1 MAESDPSQAL
11 RFLRRPAVH
20 LCIDMQRMFGEDTDW
35 KTPWMARVLPVVER
49 LAEHRPADTIFTRF
63 LPPERPG
70 RAAGAWGAYFGRWR
84 HFCRDRIDPSLID
97 LMPPLQ
103 RFVPPAEILDKP
115 AYSPFVDSRL
125 DGILA
130 RRGAETLIVSGAET
144 DVCVLSA
151 VMSAIDRG
159 FFVVVVRDAL
169 CSSADATHDA
179 LMKLYE
185 DRFGQQLALTNSE
198 AILAMWRD

>member
-11 RFLRRPAVH
+11 AFLRRPAVH
-20 LCIDMQRMFGEDTDW
+20 LCIDMQRMFGEDTEW
-35 KTPWMARVLPVVER
+35 KTPWMTRVLPVVER
-49 LAEHRPADTIFTRF
+49 LCAHRPADTVFTRF
-63 LPPERPG
+63 MPPERPD
-70 RAAGAWGAYFGRWR
+70 AAEGAWSAYFGRWR
-84 HFCRDRIDPSLID
+84 DFCRDRIDPGLLD

-103 RFVPPAEILDKP
+103 RFVPPAEVVDKP
-115 AYSPFVDSRL
+115 AYSPFESSPL
-125 DGILA
+125 DETLK

-151 VMSAIDRG
+151 IMSAIDRG
-159 FFVVVVRDAL
+159 YYVVVARDGL
-169 CSSADATHDA
+169 CSSADDTHDA